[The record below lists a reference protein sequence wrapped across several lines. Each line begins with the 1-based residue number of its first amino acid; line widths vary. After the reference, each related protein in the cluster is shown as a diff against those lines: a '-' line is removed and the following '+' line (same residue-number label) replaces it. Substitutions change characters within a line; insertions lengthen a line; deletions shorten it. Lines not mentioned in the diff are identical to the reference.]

1 VLLAWRG
8 ADSASGWVDGLMD
21 GLIGGQQGCR
31 AVSGVQARF

>member
-1 VLLAWRG
+1 ML
-8 ADSASGWVDGLMD
+8 DGLMN